1 MTSNSESRKR
11 YEGHEAEG
19 IILKATKT
27 IAELKF
33 ENDLYKNIIKLC
45 KKYFSIHLADK
56 ATPLEFDLENEIKK
70 LLKDI

>member
-11 YEGHEAEG
+11 YEGHEAEA

-33 ENDLYKNIIKLC
+33 ENDSYKNIIKLC
-45 KKYFSIHLADK
+45 QKYFSIHLADK
-56 ATPLEFDLENEIKK
+56 ATPFELNLEREIEI
-70 LLKDI
+70 LLKNL